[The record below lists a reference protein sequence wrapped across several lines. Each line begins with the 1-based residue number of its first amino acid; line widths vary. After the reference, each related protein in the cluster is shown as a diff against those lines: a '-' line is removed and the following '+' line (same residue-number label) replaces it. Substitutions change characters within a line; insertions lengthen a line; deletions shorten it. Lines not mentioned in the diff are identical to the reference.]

1 VITLTE
7 AEAMYMLYLI
17 GPATDENGYYKV
29 GVDWHEL
36 TKLMG
41 PECVVPENRPE
52 YGDESEDFYKAEEAA
67 ANAQQEWINRLRTK
81 LEGAPPSLKK
91 VDPKEMWDAL
101 TQMCEVSS

>member
-7 AEAMYMLYLI
+7 AEAKYMLYLI
-17 GPATDENGYYKV
+17 GPGVDENGYYRT
-29 GVDWHEL
+29 GIDWTEL

-41 PECVVPENRPE
+41 PECIMPEDRSE
-52 YGDESEDFYKAEEAA
+52 DGDGSEDFYNAQEAA
-67 ANAQQEWINRLRTK
+67 AHAQQEWINRLRTK

-91 VDPKEMWDAL
+91 VDPKTMWDAL